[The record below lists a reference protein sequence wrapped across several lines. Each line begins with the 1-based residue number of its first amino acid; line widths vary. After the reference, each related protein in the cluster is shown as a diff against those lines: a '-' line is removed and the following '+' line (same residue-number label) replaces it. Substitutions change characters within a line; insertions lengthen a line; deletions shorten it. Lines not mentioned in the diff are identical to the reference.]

1 MAKRYARS
9 RSRHLL
15 AKLMRDVIDSL
26 PQRFQRQR
34 LIGPRLAFIAL
45 LRLCAPLSR
54 ETLHSTITGLF
65 TLLGQR
71 LGWKEQPDRSSL
83 SRNLHKLTPFLDQ
96 VVAKTRRIAGT
107 IGRVASSL
115 AMGSGRIIAVD
126 GSWMALPSS
135 KPLRAKYG
143 THRNGNARMRGKAT
157 YRPQALVVVLYDV
170 IAGVP
175 IAHELLPFNGGERNA
190 LRKLLRHLK
199 RGDTLLMDRGYM
211 SKSILAQLQ
220 KAGVHFVLRLP
231 TGANGWREAREFKKN
246 KRRAQS
252 VTFDEDGVE
261 LRLVRATRPKSRK
274 GVGSATR
281 EEIVLA
287 TDLHLPI
294 DAIRRLYAARW
305 RIEGF
310 FGDLKGLQSAE
321 HLHGRDGEA
330 LRREVVA
337 RFLWFT
343 LAAFADHLMDA
354 ADRSDLS
361 RANRRALFAII
372 ACIMQAVICLRPP
385 PQEVDVALAHLAR
398 RRPKAR
404 PGRSFPRKAKS
415 PDSKWSGDRKGRQ
428 KGKA

>member
-1 MAKRYARS
+1 MAKRYAPS

-96 VVAKTRRIAGT
+96 VVAKTRRIAGM
-107 IGRVASSL
+107 IGRVASSP
-115 AMGSGRIIAVD
+115 ARGSGRIIAVD

-170 IAGVP
+170 SAGVP

-261 LRLVRATRPKSRK
+261 LRLVRATRPKSRN

-372 ACIMQAVICLRPP
+372 ACILRAVICLRPP
-385 PQEVDVALAHLAR
+385 PQEVDLVSRNVNNYL
-398 RRPKAR
+398 
-404 PGRSFPRKAKS
+404 KS
-415 PDSKWSGDRKGRQ
+415 LFGP
-428 KGKA
+428 

>member
-9 RSRHLL
+9 RSSHLL
-15 AKLMRDVIDSL
+15 AKLMREVIDSL
-26 PQRFQRQR
+26 PQCFQRQR
-34 LIGPRLAFIAL
+34 LIGPRLAFVAL

-54 ETLHSTITGLF
+54 ESLDSTITGMF
-65 TLLGQR
+65 TLLGQL
-71 LGWKEQPDRSSL
+71 LGWKKPPDRSSL
-83 SRNLHKLTPFLDQ
+83 SRNLHKLTPFLDH
-96 VVAKTRRIAGT
+96 VVAMTRRIAGM
-107 IGRVASSL
+107 IGRNDSSL
-115 AMGSGRIIAVD
+115 AMGSGRVIAVD

-170 IAGVP
+170 LAGVP
-175 IAHELLPFNGGERNA
+175 IAYELLPFNGGERNA

-220 KAGVHFVLRLP
+220 KAGVRFILRVP
-231 TGANGWREAREFKKN
+231 TGANGWREARVFKQN
-246 KRRAQS
+246 RRRAQR
-252 VTFDEDGVE
+252 VTFGEDGVE

-274 GVGSATR
+274 GVGSGTR

-294 DAIRRLYAARW
+294 DAIRRLYTARW

-321 HLHGRDGEA
+321 HLHARDGEA
-330 LRREVVA
+330 LRREVVT

-343 LAAFADHLMDA
+343 LAAVADHLMDA
-354 ADRSDLS
+354 SDRSGFS

-372 ACIMQAVICLRPP
+372 ACIMEAVICQRPP
-385 PQEVDVALAHLAR
+385 SQDVDVALAHLDR

-415 PDSKWSGDRKGRQ
+415 PDSKWSGDRKGRR
-428 KGKA
+428 KSKA